1 MKKDYYK
8 KHREQILQKSRER
21 YAQKKQ
27 EEERKKSYKKICKAI
42 LWRDALQQRITEIDE
57 QWLKN
62 ALQNQIELINLFIY
76 GKEKHEEGI
85 C

>member
-1 MKKDYYK
+1 MKNDYYE

-27 EEERKKSYKKICKAI
+27 EEERRKRYKKICKAI
-42 LWRDALQQRITEIDE
+42 LWRDALQQRITETQE

-76 GKEKHEEGI
+76 GKKEHEEGI
-85 C
+85 F